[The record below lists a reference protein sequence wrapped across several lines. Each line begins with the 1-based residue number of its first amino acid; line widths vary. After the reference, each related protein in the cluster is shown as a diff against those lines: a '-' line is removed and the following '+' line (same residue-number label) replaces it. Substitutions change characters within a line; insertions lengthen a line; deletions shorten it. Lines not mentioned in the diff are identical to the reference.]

1 MTEEIPWVV
10 WTLAC
15 VLKTREVATNLRKKK
30 KKYEDREWLRFQFVC
45 LACIKFW
52 EFEIALDWTAFCKK
66 LYNHQKF
73 FVFKESYIFVTRG
86 HYEPFGLKFW
96 LSSFF
101 SLCCTLRGS
110 WTPSAL
116 RRNEINSFLVARW
129 HRSIEG
135 RDKFHRGQENICRNT
150 HFLSPRRALGKTIG
164 DLFLTPIS
172 CNPCAICPL
181 GQLLSDYVGKAC
193 PC

>member
-10 WTLAC
+10 WTLAWM
-15 VLKTREVATNLRKKK
+15 LKTREVATNLRNKRKGSNF
-30 KKYEDREWLRFQFVC
+30 RFQFAC

-52 EFEIALDWTAFCKK
+52 EFEIALDQTAFCTK
-66 LYNHQKF
+66 LYNHQEFFFKRKLYF
-73 FVFKESYIFVTRG
+73 CHTCTSWPIWAWILAEHSFFPFVILFVF
-86 HYEPFGLKFW
+86 
-96 LSSFF
+96 
-101 SLCCTLRGS
+101 RGS
-110 WTPSAL
+110 WTPSPL
-116 RRNEINSFLVARW
+116 RRNKINSFLVVQW

-135 RDKFHRGQENICRNT
+135 RDKFHRGQENICGNT
-150 HFLSPRRALGKTIG
+150 HFLSPRRALGNTIG